1 MTAREKYL
9 YHQIHPLKLL
19 ADFTA
24 ALISLYL
31 LWQHRLPIALL
42 VMFALPLIASI
53 FVTQYVNLEA
63 CERSALGGAVARYM
77 SHSLELIRLLGMAI
91 MAIGAWFH
99 SLAAIFL
106 GLTVI
111 ILIWMRVV
119 LRAG

>member
-1 MTAREKYL
+1 MLAEDSPQRGLRE
-9 YHQIHPLKLL
+9 L
-19 ADFTA
+19 ACRRVVVVDLNDRTRGVHDA
-24 ALISLYL
+24 K
-31 LWQHRLPIALL
+31 
-42 VMFALPLIASI
+42 ASI